1 MTRNYLVFF
10 FGLFLLLVFTFL
22 FCYISIYNENLV
34 AGILSIIGYVAA
46 LIIAIMIGLASRE
59 EGGALYIWFFGVAG
73 VTGVVFVWYL
83 SRAGTL
89 LKVW

>member
-1 MTRNYLVFF
+1 MTRNYLVFL
-10 FGLFLLLVFTFL
+10 FGLFLLLIFTFL

-34 AGILSIIGYVAA
+34 AGILSIIGYLAA
-46 LIIAIMIGLASRE
+46 LVIAIMIGLSSRE
-59 EGGALYIWFFGVAG
+59 EGGALYVWFFGLAG
-73 VTGVVFVWYL
+73 ITAVVFVWYL

>member
-22 FCYISIYNENLV
+22 FCYIAIYNENLV
-34 AGILSIIGYVAA
+34 AGILAIVGFLASLIISII
-46 LIIAIMIGLASRE
+46 IGLASRE
-59 EGGALYIWFFGVAG
+59 EGGALYVWFFSTAG
-73 VTGVVFVWYL
+73 VTAVIFVWYL

>member
-1 MTRNYLVFF
+1 MTRHYLVFF

-22 FCYISIYNENLV
+22 FGYIGIYNENLV
-34 AGILSIIGYVAA
+34 AGILAIVGFVAA
-46 LIIAIMIGLASRE
+46 LIISIMIGISSRE
-59 EGGALYIWFFGVAG
+59 EGGALYVWFFVVAG
-73 VTGVVFVWYL
+73 VTGVVFIWYL

>member
-34 AGILSIIGYVAA
+34 AGILAIIGFLTA
-46 LIIAIMIGLASRE
+46 LIIALIIGFASRE
-59 EGGALYIWFFGVAG
+59 EGGALYVWFFSAAG
-73 VTGVVFVWYL
+73 VTAVIFVWYL

>member
-22 FCYISIYNENLV
+22 FCYIAIYNENLA
-34 AGILSIIGYVAA
+34 AGIIAIVGFLAA
-46 LIIAIMIGLASRE
+46 LIISIIIGLSSRE
-59 EGGALYIWFFGVAG
+59 DGGALYVWFFSVAG
-73 VTGVVFVWYL
+73 VTAVVFIWYL

>member
-59 EGGALYIWFFGVAG
+59 EGGALYVWFFGVAG
-73 VTGVVFVWYL
+73 VTAVVFVWYL

>member
-22 FCYISIYNENLV
+22 FCYIAIYNENLV
-34 AGILSIIGYVAA
+34 AGIIAIIGFLAA
-46 LIIAIMIGLASRE
+46 FIISLIIGVASRE
-59 EGGALYIWFFGVAG
+59 EGGALYVWFFSAAG
-73 VTGVVFVWYL
+73 VTAVIFVWYL

>member
-1 MTRNYLVFF
+1 MARNYLVFF

-22 FCYISIYNENLV
+22 FCYIAIYNENLP
-34 AGILSIIGYVAA
+34 AGILAIVGFVASLIIA
-46 LIIAIMIGLASRE
+46 LIIGVASRE
-59 EGGALYIWFFGVAG
+59 EGGALYLWFFSAAG
-73 VTGVVFVWYL
+73 VTAVVFIWYL

>member
-10 FGLFLLLVFTFL
+10 FGLFLLLVFSFL
-22 FCYISIYNENLV
+22 FCYIGIYNENLV
-34 AGILSIIGYVAA
+34 AGILAIVGFLAA
-46 LIIAIMIGLASRE
+46 LIISIMIGISSRE
-59 EGGALYIWFFGVAG
+59 DGGALYVWFFGVSG
-73 VTGVVFVWYL
+73 VTAVIFIWYL

>member
-22 FCYISIYNENLV
+22 FCYIAIYNENLV
-34 AGILSIIGYVAA
+34 AGILAIIGFLAS
-46 LIIAIMIGLASRE
+46 LIIGLIIGLASRE
-59 EGGALYIWFFGVAG
+59 EGGALYVWFFSVSG
-73 VTGVVFVWYL
+73 VTAVLFIWYL

>member
-22 FCYISIYNENLV
+22 FGYIAIYNENLA
-34 AGILSIIGYVAA
+34 AGILAIVGFVAA
-46 LIIAIMIGLASRE
+46 LIISIMIGISSRE
-59 EGGALYIWFFGVAG
+59 EGGALYVWFFGVSG
-73 VTGVVFVWYL
+73 VTAVIFIWYL

>member
-10 FGLFLLLVFTFL
+10 FGLLLLLIFSFL

-34 AGILSIIGYVAA
+34 AGILSIVGFLAVLVIS
-46 LIIAIMIGLASRE
+46 IMIGLASRE
-59 EGGALYIWFFGVAG
+59 DGGALYVWFFAVAG
-73 VTGVVFVWYL
+73 VTAVLFVWYL

-89 LKVW
+89 LKIW

>member
-22 FCYISIYNENLV
+22 FSYIAIYNENLV
-34 AGILSIIGYVAA
+34 AGIIAIIGFLAS
-46 LIIAIMIGLASRE
+46 LIIGLMIGIASRE
-59 EGGALYIWFFGVAG
+59 EGGALYVWFFSVAG
-73 VTGVVFVWYL
+73 VTAVLFVWYL

>member
-73 VTGVVFVWYL
+73 SPGWSSFGISHAL
-83 SRAGTL
+83 ERS
-89 LKVW
+89 

>member
-22 FCYISIYNENLV
+22 FCYIAIYNENLV
-34 AGILSIIGYVAA
+34 AGILAIIGFLAA
-46 LIIAIMIGLASRE
+46 LIISLIIGFASRE
-59 EGGALYIWFFGVAG
+59 EGGALYVWFFSAAGVAA
-73 VTGVVFVWYL
+73 VVFVWYL